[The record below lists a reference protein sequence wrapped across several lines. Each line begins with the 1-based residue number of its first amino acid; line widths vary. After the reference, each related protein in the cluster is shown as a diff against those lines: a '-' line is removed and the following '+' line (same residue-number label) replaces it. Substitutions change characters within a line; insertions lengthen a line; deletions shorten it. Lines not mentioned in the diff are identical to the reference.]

1 MQQNTIYMYK
11 ILKSLDLEL
20 QSLEISQAL
29 MTLCECIWEMNY
41 SWQMVHFFVKEMGY
55 WFLELNLI

>member
-1 MQQNTIYMYK
+1 MYK

-41 SWQMVHFFVKEMGY
+41 SWQMVHCFVKEMGY